1 VKRALFVAVGFCL
14 LLLTKNALAVYA
26 LPSDRR
32 IAWSTGLD
40 SEGGIPNYTPV
51 ACSSAVGDGTTEAGA
66 SIQSCINSASPGT
79 AVYLREGTFKV
90 SRTLS
95 MKTGIS
101 LRGAGPTQ
109 TRIKLYSGARISFSG
124 GSKTNWGAPIGI
136 TSGYTKGSTSLV
148 LATVSG
154 LKVGDWV
161 SISRKYADTSIGM
174 TAGGCKWCGDDS
186 GTGSYL
192 MQQYA
197 KITAISGNTITI
209 NRPMYYDFTLTS
221 GLQPEVRKQPFNIS
235 KAGLEDLQVELTTT
249 TGYMVY
255 GMMARH
261 CWLKNIESYNSGA
274 RSGDA
279 HVRLEFSHG
288 WEIRDSYFHHGHGYG
303 SGQSYGLLMIFWNS
317 DHKIENNIYY
327 SIRHVA
333 FEGGGSGCAV
343 LYNYFDANRESE
355 DYTFLNA
362 DLNPNH
368 GAHPHMNLMEGNSSA
383 KITWDRTWGSSSHST
398 AFRNHARGDRSAPP
412 YEWGI
417 WAIDVQG
424 NNRYMN
430 IVGNVFGMSGWST
443 GTVLSN
449 GSCPSGGT
457 KTALRF
463 GCSGQ
468 PGSYADAASYS
479 TAIVHGNYDYIT
491 DGVASWADPD
501 HALPDSLY
509 YSSVPSWWGTE
520 TPWPAIGP
528 DIAGIV
534 ADIPAK
540 RRFNGMSGLKTPP
553 PPGDVTVR

>member
-1 VKRALFVAVGFCL
+1 MKRALFVAVVSCL
-14 LLLTKNALAVYA
+14 LSIANNALAVYA

-40 SEGGIPNYTPV
+40 PEGGIPNYTPV
-51 ACSSAVGDGTTEAGA
+51 TCSSAVGDGTTEAGA

-79 AVYLREGTFKV
+79 AVYLRDGTYKV

-109 TRIKLYSGARISFSG
+109 TKIKLYSGARISFSG
-124 GSKTNWGAPIGI
+124 GSKTNWGTPVRI

-148 LATVSG
+148 LASVSG
-154 LKVGDWV
+154 LAPNDWV
-161 SISRKYADTSIGM
+161 SISQKNADTAIGM
-174 TAGGCKWCGDDS
+174 TAGGCTWCGDDS
-186 GTGSYL
+186 GTGTYL

-209 NRPMYYDFTLTS
+209 SRPMYYTLTS

-235 KAGLEDLQVELTTT
+235 KAGLEDLGVELTTT
-249 TGYMVY
+249 TGYMVF

-261 CWLKNIESYNSGA
+261 CWLKNIESYNSGS

-279 HVRLEFSHG
+279 HVRLTFSHG

-303 SGQSYGLLMIFWNS
+303 SGQSYGLLAISWNS

-368 GAHPHMNLMEGNSSA
+368 GAHPHMNLIEGNSSA

-398 AFRNHARGDRSAPP
+398 AFRNHARGDRSDPP
-412 YEWGI
+412 YSWGI
-417 WAIDVQG
+417 WAVDAQA

-430 IVGNVFGMSGWST
+430 IVGNVLGMPTWAT

-457 KTALRF
+457 RTALRF
-463 GCSGQ
+463 GCTGQ
-468 PGSYADAASYS
+468 PGSYGDPAAAT
-479 TAIVHGNYDYIT
+479 TAIIHGNYDYIT
-491 DGVASWADPD
+491 DGVAGWADPD
-501 HALPDSLY
+501 HELPSSLY
-509 YSSVPSWWGTE
+509 YASVPSWWGTE
-520 TPWPAIGP
+520 TPWPPIGP
-528 DIAGIV
+528 DVVGIV

-540 RRFNGMSGLKTPP
+540 RRFNGMSGIGKTPVP
-553 PPGDVTVR
+553 PSDVNVR